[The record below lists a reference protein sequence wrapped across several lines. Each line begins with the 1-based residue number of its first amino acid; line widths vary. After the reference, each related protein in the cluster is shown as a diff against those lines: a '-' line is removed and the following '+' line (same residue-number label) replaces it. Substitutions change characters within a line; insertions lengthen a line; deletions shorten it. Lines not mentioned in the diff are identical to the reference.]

1 MKITLNQKQMDFLK
15 SNAINTGFVAGF
27 GSGKSY
33 VSTLKTIIKKVSFPK
48 CTAAYYLPTY
58 GLIRDIA
65 FEKFPDMLSE
75 MGYKYKLNKSDKEIH
90 IKDYG
95 KIIFRSMENP
105 ENIVG
110 FETFYTIID
119 ECDILPQDKMNIA
132 YNKILG
138 RNRQVVPV
146 EDINVLNEYKLT
158 NIPPKGTY
166 LHDKLNILCL
176 ANQMDI
182 VGTPEGFKFFYK
194 RYVKEFNQ
202 DTDLLIKASTYDN
215 KHLPST
221 YIKGLEQQY
230 PINLLRAYLSGEFV
244 NLNSG
249 TIYSYFNRE
258 THHSN
263 EDYKKGET
271 IYVSQDFNY
280 LGCISIVYVKRN
292 GFDVAIDEI
301 ISNDTKSI
309 IANIKNRYPDSHIC
323 IYPDASGNAH
333 KTSSS
338 TTDIQMLRQAG
349 FTVYVNNSNP
359 SVRDRINITNNLFD
373 KQKVK
378 VNTNKCPKFT
388 EALEQHSYDEKTG
401 EPCKYSGGAT
411 VDDFTDGGTYYLA
424 YEYPMTQKSFKVQVS
439 TY

>member
-1 MKITLNQKQMDFLK
+1 MIKEVKLLNHQYEVLADTETKIIGMV
-15 SNAINTGFVAGF
+15 SGF
-27 GSGKSY
+27 GGGKTY
-33 VSTLKTIIKKVSFPK
+33 TMCRKAIQLAILNKGFTGIA
-48 CTAAYYLPTY
+48 TEPTH
-58 GLIRDIA
+58 
-65 FEKFPDMLSE
+65 DMLRNIFIPE
-75 MGYKYKLNKSDKEIH
+75 MISALEEWGIKYKLNKAISTFLLYIDGIET
-90 IKDYG
+90 
-95 KIIFRSMENP
+95 KIICMSMENY
-105 ENIVG
+105 ERLVG
-110 FETFYTIID
+110 INASWAVMD
-119 ECDILPQDKMNIA
+119 EVDTSKGDIAEKA

-138 RNRQVVPV
+138 RIRTGNIRQ
-146 EDINVLNEYKLT
+146 
-158 NIPPKGTY
+158 
-166 LHDKLNILCL
+166 LC
-176 ANQMDI
+176 I
-182 VGTPEGFKFFYK
+182 FSTPEGFSFLYK
-194 RYVKEFNQ
+194 CFVKEI
-202 DTDLLIKASTYDN
+202 DKGSKRLIKARTLDN
-215 KHLPST
+215 KYLPQDFIDTLKS
-221 YIKGLEQQY
+221 QY
-230 PINLLRAYLSGEFV
+230 PPNLLQAYLNGEFV

-263 EDYKKGET
+263 EDYQDKET

-309 IANIKNRYPDSHIC
+309 IENIKYRYPNSYVC

-333 KTSSS
+333 KTSSN
-338 TTDIQMLRQAG
+338 TTDIEMLRQAG
-349 FTVYVNNSNP
+349 FSVFVNSRNP

-378 VNTNKCPKFT
+378 VNVYKCPKFT

-424 YEYPMTQKSFKVQVS
+424 YEYPIIASHKVHKL
-439 TY
+439 TGI

>member
-1 MKITLNQKQMDFLK
+1 MTKEIKLLNHQYEVLADTTTKIIGLVGGYGNGKTYTACRKAIQLSFLN
-15 SNAINTGFVAGF
+15 AGCV
-27 GSGKSY
+27 G
-33 VSTLKTIIKKVSFPK
+33 II
-48 CTAAYYLPTY
+48 TEPTY
-58 GLIRDIA
+58 PMLRDI
-65 FEKFPDMLSE
+65 FIPE
-75 MGYKYKLNKSDKEIH
+75 MKTALNEWGIKYKFNSSNS
-90 IKDYG
+90 
-95 KIIFRSMENP
+95 IFLLDINGQETKLICMSMENV
-105 ENIVG
+105 ERLVG
-110 FETFYTIID
+110 INAAFIICD
-119 ECDILPQDKMNIA
+119 EFDTSKEEIAYKA
-132 YNKILG
+132 YNKLLG
-138 RNRQVVPV
+138 RLRAGSVRQFV
-146 EDINVLNEYKLT
+146 IT
-158 NIPPKGTY
+158 T
-166 LHDKLNILCL
+166 
-176 ANQMDI
+176 
-182 VGTPEGFKFFYK
+182 TPEGFSSAYRIF
-194 RYVKEFNQ
+194 VKEASSEKR
-202 DTDLLIKASTYDN
+202 LIKAKTSDN
-215 KHLPST
+215 KYLPQDFIDTLKS
-221 YIKGLEQQY
+221 QY
-230 PINLLRAYLSGEFV
+230 PENLLQAYLNGEFV

-309 IANIKNRYPDSHIC
+309 IANIKNRYPDSHVC

>member
-1 MKITLNQKQMDFLK
+1 MIKEVKLLDHQYEVLADTETKIIGTV
-15 SNAINTGFVAGF
+15 SGF
-27 GSGKSY
+27 GGGKTY
-33 VSTLKTIIKKVSFPK
+33 TMCRKAIQLAILNKGFTGI
-48 CTAAYYLPTY
+48 AREPTH
-58 GLIRDIA
+58 
-65 FEKFPDMLSE
+65 DMLRNIFIPE
-75 MGYKYKLNKSDKEIH
+75 MINALEEWGIKYKLNKAISTFLLYIDGIET
-90 IKDYG
+90 
-95 KIIFRSMENP
+95 KIICMSMENY
-105 ENIVG
+105 ERLVG
-110 FETFYTIID
+110 INASWAVMD
-119 ECDILPQDKMNIA
+119 EVDTSKGDIAEKA

-138 RNRQVVPV
+138 RIRTGNVRQ
-146 EDINVLNEYKLT
+146 
-158 NIPPKGTY
+158 
-166 LHDKLNILCL
+166 LC
-176 ANQMDI
+176 I
-182 VGTPEGFKFFYK
+182 FSTPEGFSFLYK
-194 RYVKEFNQ
+194 CFVKEI
-202 DTDLLIKASTYDN
+202 DKGSKRLIKARTLDN
-215 KHLPST
+215 KYLPQDFIDTLKS
-221 YIKGLEQQY
+221 QY
-230 PINLLRAYLSGEFV
+230 PENLLQAYLNGEFV
-244 NLNSG
+244 NLSSG

-271 IYVSQDFNY
+271 IYISQDFNY

-309 IANIKNRYPDSHIC
+309 IANIKNRYPESHVC

>member
-1 MKITLNQKQMDFLK
+1 MCRKAIQLAILNKGF
-15 SNAINTGFVAGF
+15 TGIA
-27 GSGKSY
+27 
-33 VSTLKTIIKKVSFPK
+33 TE
-48 CTAAYYLPTY
+48 PTH
-58 GLIRDIA
+58 
-65 FEKFPDMLSE
+65 DMLRNIFIPE
-75 MGYKYKLNKSDKEIH
+75 MINALEEWGIKYKLNKAISTFLLYLDGIET
-90 IKDYG
+90 
-95 KIIFRSMENP
+95 KIICMSMENY
-105 ENIVG
+105 ERLVG
-110 FETFYTIID
+110 INASWAVMD
-119 ECDILPQDKMNIA
+119 EVDTSKGDIAEKA

-138 RNRQVVPV
+138 RIRTGNVRQ
-146 EDINVLNEYKLT
+146 
-158 NIPPKGTY
+158 
-166 LHDKLNILCL
+166 LC
-176 ANQMDI
+176 I
-182 VGTPEGFKFFYK
+182 FSTPEGFSFLYK
-194 RYVKEFNQ
+194 CFVKEIDKGNKR
-202 DTDLLIKASTYDN
+202 LIKARTLDN
-215 KHLPST
+215 KYLPQDFIDTLKS
-221 YIKGLEQQY
+221 QY
-230 PINLLRAYLSGEFV
+230 PANLLQAYLNGEFV

-249 TIYSYFNRE
+249 TIYSYFNRG

-263 EDYKKGET
+263 EDYQDRET

-309 IANIKNRYPDSHIC
+309 IANIKNRYPDSHVC

-349 FTVYVNNSNP
+349 FTVYVNNKNP

-378 VNTNKCPKFT
+378 VNINKCPKFT

-424 YEYPMTQKSFKVQVS
+424 YEYPMVEKSFKVKVS

>member
-1 MKITLNQKQMDFLK
+1 MIKEIKLLNHQYEILADTTTKILGLVGGYGNGKTYTACRKAIQLSFLNAGCVGIVTEPTYPMLRDIFIPEMKIALEEW
-15 SNAINTGFVAGF
+15 GV
-27 GSGKSY
+27 
-33 VSTLKTIIKKVSFPK
+33 
-48 CTAAYYLPTY
+48 
-58 GLIRDIA
+58 
-65 FEKFPDMLSE
+65 
-75 MGYKYKLNKSDKEIH
+75 KYKFNASNSIFLLDINGQET
-90 IKDYG
+90 
-95 KIIFRSMENP
+95 KILCMSMENVDRL
-105 ENIVG
+105 VG
-110 FETFYTIID
+110 INASFIICD
-119 ECDILPQDKMNIA
+119 EFDTSKEEIAYKA
-132 YNKILG
+132 YNKLLG
-138 RNRQVVPV
+138 RLRAGNVRQF
-146 EDINVLNEYKLT
+146 IIT
-158 NIPPKGTY
+158 T
-166 LHDKLNILCL
+166 
-176 ANQMDI
+176 
-182 VGTPEGFKFFYK
+182 TPEGFRATYRIFIKEPSNEK
-194 RYVKEFNQ
+194 R
-202 DTDLLIKASTYDN
+202 LIKAKTTDN
-215 KHLPST
+215 KHLPLDFIET
-221 YIKGLEQQY
+221 LKTQY
-230 PINLLRAYLSGEFV
+230 PDNLLQAYLNGEFV

-263 EDYKKGET
+263 EDYKDRET
-271 IYVSQDFNY
+271 IYVSQDLNY

-309 IANIKNRYPDSHIC
+309 IANIKNRYPDSHVC

-349 FTVYVNNSNP
+349 FTVYVNNKNP

-378 VNTNKCPKFT
+378 VNINKCPKFT

-424 YEYPMTQKSFKVQVS
+424 YEYPMVEKSFKVKVS

>member
-1 MKITLNQKQMDFLK
+1 MTKEIKLLNHQYEVLADTTTKILGLIGGYGNGKTYTACRKAIQLSFLN
-15 SNAINTGFVAGF
+15 AGCV
-27 GSGKSY
+27 G
-33 VSTLKTIIKKVSFPK
+33 II
-48 CTAAYYLPTY
+48 TEPTY
-58 GLIRDIA
+58 PMLRDI
-65 FEKFPDMLSE
+65 FIPE
-75 MGYKYKLNKSDKEIH
+75 MKTALNEWGIKYKFNSSNS
-90 IKDYG
+90 
-95 KIIFRSMENP
+95 IFLLDINGQETKLICMSMENV
-105 ENIVG
+105 ERLVG
-110 FETFYTIID
+110 INAAFIICD
-119 ECDILPQDKMNIA
+119 EFDTSKEEIAYKA
-132 YNKILG
+132 YNKLLG
-138 RNRQVVPV
+138 RLRAGSVRQFV
-146 EDINVLNEYKLT
+146 IT
-158 NIPPKGTY
+158 T
-166 LHDKLNILCL
+166 
-176 ANQMDI
+176 
-182 VGTPEGFKFFYK
+182 TPEGFRATYRIFIKEASSEK
-194 RYVKEFNQ
+194 R
-202 DTDLLIKASTYDN
+202 LIKAKTSDN
-215 KHLPST
+215 KYLPQDFIDTLKS
-221 YIKGLEQQY
+221 QY
-230 PINLLRAYLSGEFV
+230 PENLLQAYLNGEFV

-258 THHSN
+258 THHSS

-271 IYVSQDFNY
+271 IYISQDFNY

-388 EALEQHSYDEKTG
+388 ESLEQHSYDEKTG

>member
-1 MKITLNQKQMDFLK
+1 MIKEVKLLDHQYEVLADTETKIIGMV
-15 SNAINTGFVAGF
+15 SGF
-27 GSGKSY
+27 GGGKTY
-33 VSTLKTIIKKVSFPK
+33 TMCRKAIQLAILNKGFTGIA
-48 CTAAYYLPTY
+48 TEPTH
-58 GLIRDIA
+58 
-65 FEKFPDMLSE
+65 DMLRNIFIPE
-75 MGYKYKLNKSDKEIH
+75 MINALEEWGIKYKLNKAISTFLLYIDGIET
-90 IKDYG
+90 
-95 KIIFRSMENP
+95 KIICMSMENY
-105 ENIVG
+105 ERLVG
-110 FETFYTIID
+110 INASWAVMD
-119 ECDILPQDKMNIA
+119 EVDTSKGDIAEKA

-138 RNRQVVPV
+138 RIRTGNVRQ
-146 EDINVLNEYKLT
+146 
-158 NIPPKGTY
+158 
-166 LHDKLNILCL
+166 LC
-176 ANQMDI
+176 I
-182 VGTPEGFKFFYK
+182 FSTPEGFSFCWKCFVKDINKGSK
-194 RYVKEFNQ
+194 R
-202 DTDLLIKASTYDN
+202 LIKAKTSDN
-215 KHLPST
+215 KYLPQDFIDTLKS
-221 YIKGLEQQY
+221 QY
-230 PINLLRAYLSGEFV
+230 PENLLQAYLSGEFV

-263 EDYKKGET
+263 EDYKDRET

-309 IANIKNRYPDSHIC
+309 IANIKNRYPDSHVC

-378 VNTNKCPKFT
+378 VNINKCPKFT
-388 EALEQHSYDEKTG
+388 ESLEQHSYDEKTG

>member
-1 MKITLNQKQMDFLK
+1 MEVKLLSHQYEVLADTTTKIIGLVGGYGNGKTYTACRKAIQLSFLN
-15 SNAINTGFVAGF
+15 AGCV
-27 GSGKSY
+27 G
-33 VSTLKTIIKKVSFPK
+33 II
-48 CTAAYYLPTY
+48 TEPTY
-58 GLIRDIA
+58 PMLRDI
-65 FEKFPDMLSE
+65 FIPE
-75 MGYKYKLNKSDKEIH
+75 MKTALNEWGIKYKFNSSNS
-90 IKDYG
+90 
-95 KIIFRSMENP
+95 IFLLDINGQETKLICMSMENV
-105 ENIVG
+105 ERLVG
-110 FETFYTIID
+110 INAAFIICD
-119 ECDILPQDKMNIA
+119 EFDTSKEEIAYKA
-132 YNKILG
+132 YNKLLG
-138 RNRQVVPV
+138 RLRAGNVRQLV
-146 EDINVLNEYKLT
+146 IT
-158 NIPPKGTY
+158 T
-166 LHDKLNILCL
+166 
-176 ANQMDI
+176 
-182 VGTPEGFKFFYK
+182 TPEGFRATYRIFIKEASSEK
-194 RYVKEFNQ
+194 R
-202 DTDLLIKASTYDN
+202 LIKAKTSDN
-215 KHLPST
+215 KYLPQDFIDTLKS
-221 YIKGLEQQY
+221 QY
-230 PINLLRAYLSGEFV
+230 PENLLQAYLNGEFV

-271 IYVSQDFNY
+271 IYISQDFNY
-280 LGCISIVYVKRN
+280 LGCISIVYVKRD

-309 IANIKNRYPDSHIC
+309 IANIKNRYPDSHVC

-388 EALEQHSYDEKTG
+388 ESLEQHSYDEKTG

>member
-1 MKITLNQKQMDFLK
+1 MCRKAIQLAILNKGF
-15 SNAINTGFVAGF
+15 TGIA
-27 GSGKSY
+27 
-33 VSTLKTIIKKVSFPK
+33 TE
-48 CTAAYYLPTY
+48 PTH
-58 GLIRDIA
+58 
-65 FEKFPDMLSE
+65 DMLRNIFIPE
-75 MGYKYKLNKSDKEIH
+75 MINALEEWGIKYKLNKAISTFFLYIDGIET
-90 IKDYG
+90 
-95 KIIFRSMENP
+95 KIICMSMENY
-105 ENIVG
+105 ERLVG
-110 FETFYTIID
+110 INASWAVMD
-119 ECDILPQDKMNIA
+119 EVDTSKSDIAEKA

-138 RNRQVVPV
+138 RIRTGNVRQ
-146 EDINVLNEYKLT
+146 
-158 NIPPKGTY
+158 
-166 LHDKLNILCL
+166 LC
-176 ANQMDI
+176 I
-182 VGTPEGFKFFYK
+182 FSTPEGFSFLYK
-194 RYVKEFNQ
+194 CFVKEIDKGNKR
-202 DTDLLIKASTYDN
+202 LIKARTLDN
-215 KHLPST
+215 KYLPQDFIDTLKS
-221 YIKGLEQQY
+221 QY
-230 PINLLRAYLSGEFV
+230 PENLLQAYLNGEFV

-280 LGCISIVYVKRN
+280 LGCISIVYVKRD

-309 IANIKNRYPDSHIC
+309 IANIKNRYPDSHVC

-388 EALEQHSYDEKTG
+388 ESLEQHSYDEKTG

>member
-1 MKITLNQKQMDFLK
+1 MENYERLVGINASWAVMDEVDTSK
-15 SNAINTGFVAGF
+15 G
-27 GSGKSY
+27 
-33 VSTLKTIIKKVSFPK
+33 
-48 CTAAYYLPTY
+48 
-58 GLIRDIA
+58 DIA
-65 FEKFPDMLSE
+65 EK
-75 MGYKYKLNKSDKEIH
+75 
-90 IKDYG
+90 
-95 KIIFRSMENP
+95 
-105 ENIVG
+105 
-110 FETFYTIID
+110 
-119 ECDILPQDKMNIA
+119 A

-138 RNRQVVPV
+138 RIRTGNVRQ
-146 EDINVLNEYKLT
+146 
-158 NIPPKGTY
+158 
-166 LHDKLNILCL
+166 LC
-176 ANQMDI
+176 I
-182 VGTPEGFKFFYK
+182 FSTPEGFSFCWKCFVKDINKGSK
-194 RYVKEFNQ
+194 R
-202 DTDLLIKASTYDN
+202 LIKARTLDN
-215 KHLPST
+215 KYLPQDFIDTLKS
-221 YIKGLEQQY
+221 QY
-230 PINLLRAYLSGEFV
+230 PENLLQAYLNGEFV
-244 NLNSG
+244 NLSSG

-309 IANIKNRYPDSHIC
+309 IANIKNRYPDSHVC

-378 VNTNKCPKFT
+378 VNTTKCPKFT
-388 EALEQHSYDEKTG
+388 ESLEQHSYDEKTG